1 MKNIVNI
8 LWVIIINK
16 NWHYNMKYSILTCI
30 FGDYEILRQP
40 WYPDPDCEYVCV
52 TDRDDLDTNG
62 SWKIVKLNP
71 ILQTMPFVNQW
82 TYVRYHPFEFVST
95 DTCLYIDGSILVV
108 DGVKLTEAIIE
119 PFMNGNFIYGIMPN
133 LNQVNCTIQQD
144 IDIWEN
150 NRSLSPMI
158 CNKIRKYLKENDY
171 NVLGML
177 QSGFLMYKKC
187 QDCDI
192 INNTTWELCHLWSYS
207 GNNVDRNN
215 QIDLSYTIN
224 KLHYKSDRI
233 FRVSALMLNSC
244 VLQIFHHGSDTV
256 AWYRSGSDYSYFCD
270 ELLINHIIRTPE
282 LETKY

>member
-1 MKNIVNI
+1 
-8 LWVIIINK
+8 
-16 NWHYNMKYSILTCI
+16 
-30 FGDYEILRQP
+30 
-40 WYPDPDCEYVCV
+40 
-52 TDRDDLDTNG
+52 
-62 SWKIVKLNP
+62 
-71 ILQTMPFVNQW
+71 MPFVNQW

-108 DGVKLTEAIIE
+108 DGVKLTEVIIE

-133 LNQVNCTIQQD
+133 RNQVSCTIQQD

-150 NRSLSPMI
+150 NRNVSPMI
-158 CNKIRKYLKENDY
+158 CNKIRKYIKKNDY

-192 INNTTWELCHLWSYS
+192 INNTTWELCHLWSYN

-215 QIDLSYTIN
+215 QVDLSYTIN